1 MRCFILFLIV
11 PVLVIAEPSCTAVKT
26 HVKTYNQ
33 GQPLDTVHSKALDE
47 LRDIARD
54 ATSNPDLDPFGS
66 ESPLHR
72 MPSFTMKLE
81 EIDAYNKNTEV
92 SENFKQLI
100 VGFILNNYR
109 NNDLLRR
116 IRQS

>member
-72 MPSFTMKLE
+72 VYDSDGKQAASVVYMTDE
-81 EIDAYNKNTEV
+81 
-92 SENFKQLI
+92 ENFVVLENGDFEKMVNLCEQL
-100 VGFILNNYR
+100 R
-109 NNDLLRR
+109 NKSASDLA
-116 IRQS
+116 